1 VAKRIVDLAKLGVA
15 KTSLRVARKAF
26 RRIAL
31 PFIQGMGEAYGTSPA
46 DGIAKLVDDGKTLKQ
61 LIEENPEEVEVF
73 RRSTWSHIVD
83 LVTRYKRARPW
94 FGERGADILLEEI
107 MRKDTPDMYRVLA
120 ERGEKGKRWLADSLE
135 GVGEVLFGRSGGRE
149 MA

>member
-46 DGIAKLVDDGKTLKQ
+46 DGIAELVDDGKSLKQ
-61 LIEENPEEVEVF
+61 LIRENPQEVEVF
-73 RRSTWSHIVD
+73 RRSTWPH
-83 LVTRYKRARPW
+83 LVNLITRYKKVEPW

-107 MRKDTPDMYRVLA
+107 MRKDMPDMYRVLA
-120 ERGEKGKRWLADSLE
+120 ERGEKGKRWLANSLE
-135 GVGEVLFGRSGGRE
+135 GVREVLFKR
-149 MA
+149 A